1 VTQRPDT
8 ISNRGLTTA
17 PAPQTLGV
25 RRESPRAWGYLR
37 VNPTFWIGAIGVVL
51 IIGAAV
57 FAPFLA
63 PHDPNFQFRGEGLT
77 AAGDPLGPS
86 AKFPLGTDKLGR
98 DELSRL
104 LYGAR
109 TSLTVGIV
117 ANTLAVFIGVVVG
130 TSAAFFRGRRLR
142 VSALGR
148 GASVPLPIE
157 TILMRTT
164 DVVLAFPALLV
175 AIALVAIVGPSLGLV
190 IVVIALVLWTATA
203 RIMYTTSLVVLSS
216 DFVLAA
222 TAIGVADRRLVTRH
236 VLPHL
241 LPLIIV
247 YATLGIAT
255 TVLFEATLSF
265 LGVGVPAPAASWG
278 GMIIEHVGYYR
289 TDPRVVA
296 LPGLAIMVT
305 ILAFNLL
312 GDALADALDPRHWR

>member
-1 VTQRPDT
+1 M
-8 ISNRGLTTA
+8 ITA
-17 PAPQTLGV
+17 PGPANLAVG
-25 RRESPRAWGYLR
+25 RESPRAWGYLR
-37 VNPTFWIGAIGVVL
+37 ANPTFWIGAIGVAL
-51 IIGAAV
+51 IVGAAI
-57 FAPFLA
+57 FAPLLA

-77 AAGDPLGPS
+77 AAGDPLGPT

-104 LYGAR
+104 LFGAR

-117 ANTLAVFIGVVVG
+117 ANTLAIFIGVVVG
-130 TSAAFFRGRRLR
+130 TVAAFSRGRRMRL
-142 VSALGR
+142 SAFGR
-148 GASVPLPIE
+148 RTTVPVPIE

-190 IVVIALVLWTATA
+190 IVVIAAILWTATA
-203 RIMYTTSLVVLSS
+203 RIMYSTALVVLSG

-222 TAIGVADRRLVTRH
+222 TAIGVSDRRMIIRH
-236 VLPHL
+236 LLPHL

-247 YATLGIAT
+247 YATLGIAAAI
-255 TVLFEATLSF
+255 LFEATLSF
-265 LGVGVPAPAASWG
+265 LGVGVPAPAPSWG

-296 LPGLAIMVT
+296 LPGLAIMAT

>member
-1 VTQRPDT
+1 M
-8 ISNRGLTTA
+8 TTA
-17 PAPQTLGV
+17 PGTATLRV
-25 RRESPRAWGYLR
+25 TRESPRAWGYLR
-37 VNPTFWIGAIGVVL
+37 SNPTFWIGAIGVTL
-51 IIGAAV
+51 IVGAAL
-57 FAPFLA
+57 FAPLIA
-63 PHDPNFQFRGEGLT
+63 PHDPNYQYRGEGLT
-77 AAGDPLGPS
+77 PGGDPLGPS

-117 ANTLAVFIGVVVG
+117 ANSLAIFIGVVVG
-130 TSAAFFRGRRLR
+130 TVAAYSRGRRIRL
-142 VSALGR
+142 SAGGR
-148 GASVPLPIE
+148 LPSVPIPLE

-203 RIMYTTSLVVLSS
+203 RITYSTSLVVLSS
-216 DFVLAA
+216 DFVVAA
-222 TAIGVADRRLVTRH
+222 TAIGVSDKRMIVRH
-236 VLPHL
+236 LLPHL
-241 LPLIIV
+241 VPIIIV
-247 YATLGIAT
+247 YATLGIAAAI
-255 TVLFEATLSF
+255 LFEATLSF
-265 LGVGVPAPAASWG
+265 LGVGVPPPAPSWG

-296 LPGLAIMVT
+296 LPGLAIMAT
-305 ILAFNLL
+305 ILSFNLL

>member
-1 VTQRPDT
+1 V
-8 ISNRGLTTA
+8 TTA
-17 PAPQTLGV
+17 PVAAKLRAG
-25 RRESPRAWGYLR
+25 RETPRAWRYLR
-37 VNPTFWIGAIGVVL
+37 SNPSFWIGFIGVTV
-51 IIGAAV
+51 IISAAI
-57 FAPFLA
+57 FAPLIA
-63 PHDPNFQFRGEGLT
+63 PHDPNLQFRGEGLT
-77 AAGDPLGPS
+77 PGGDPLGPS

-117 ANTLAVFIGVVVG
+117 ANTLAVTIGVLVG
-130 TSAAFFRGRRLR
+130 TTAAYARTRPFRASFF
-142 VSALGR
+142 GR
-148 GASVPLPIE
+148 GPSVGVPVE
-157 TILMRTT
+157 TVLMRTT
-164 DVVLAFPALLV
+164 DAFLAFPALLV
-175 AIALVAIVGPSLGLV
+175 AIALVAIIGPSLGLV
-190 IVVIALVLWTATA
+190 IVVIAAILWTATA

-222 TAIGVADRRLVTRH
+222 TALGVSDRRMIARH
-236 VLPHL
+236 LLPHL
-241 LPLIIV
+241 VPLIMV

-265 LGVGVPAPAASWG
+265 LGVGVPPPAASWG

-296 LPGLAIMVT
+296 LPGLAVMAT

>member
-1 VTQRPDT
+1 M
-8 ISNRGLTTA
+8 TA
-17 PAPQTLGV
+17 VPLVAELPV
-25 RRESPRAWGYLR
+25 RRETPRAWGYLR
-37 VNPTFWIGAIGVVL
+37 TNPAFWIGAISVVL
-51 IIGAAV
+51 IIGAAI
-57 FAPFLA
+57 FAPLLA
-63 PHDPNFQFRGEGLT
+63 PHDPNLQFRGDGLT
-77 AAGDPLGPS
+77 KAGDPLGPS

-117 ANTLAVFIGVVVG
+117 ANALAVVVG
-130 TSAAFFRGRRLR
+130 IIVGSTAGYFRDRPVRI
-142 VSALGR
+142 ALPGGR
-148 GASVPLPIE
+148 GFRLPVE

-164 DVVLAFPALLV
+164 DAFLAFPALLV

-190 IVVIALVLWTATA
+190 IVVIAAILWTTTA
-203 RIMYTTSLVVLSS
+203 RIIYSTSLVILAS

-222 TAIGVADRRLVTRH
+222 TAIGVSDRRMILRH
-236 VLPHL
+236 LLPHL
-241 LPLIIV
+241 VPLVIV

-265 LGVGVPAPAASWG
+265 LGVGVPPPAPSWG
-278 GMIIEHVGYYR
+278 SMIIEHVGYYR

-296 LPGLAIMVT
+296 LPGFAIMAT

>member
-1 VTQRPDT
+1 MTAAPVPAT
-8 ISNRGLTTA
+8 INEDLA
-17 PAPQTLGV
+17 V
-25 RRESPRAWGYLR
+25 ERESPRAWRYLR
-37 VNPTFWIGAIGVVL
+37 ANPSFWIGAVLVTL
-51 IIGAAV
+51 IIAAAV
-57 FAPFLA
+57 LAPLLAPF
-63 PHDPNFQFRGEGLT
+63 DPNFQFRREGLT
-77 AAGDPLGPS
+77 LGGDPLGPT

-117 ANTLAVFIGVVVG
+117 ANVLATFIGVVVG
-130 TSAAFFRGRRLR
+130 AIAAFFRGYR
-142 VSALGR
+142 VRVYAFGR
-148 GASVPLPIE
+148 GGDVPIPIE
-157 TILMRTT
+157 TILMRIT
-164 DVVLAFPALLV
+164 DAVLAFPALLV
-175 AIALVAIVGPSLGLV
+175 AIALVAIIGPSLGLV
-190 IVVIALVLWTATA
+190 IVVIAAVLWTATA
-203 RIMYTTSLVVLSS
+203 RIMYSTSLVVLSS
-216 DFVLAA
+216 DFIVAA
-222 TAIGVADRRLVTRH
+222 TAIGVSGPRMVVRH
-236 VLPHL
+236 LLPHL

-265 LGVGVPAPAASWG
+265 LGVGVPPPAASWG

-296 LPGLAIMVT
+296 LPGLAIMAT

>member
-1 VTQRPDT
+1 M
-8 ISNRGLTTA
+8 TTA
-17 PAPQTLGV
+17 PAAATL
-25 RRESPRAWGYLR
+25 RPTRESSRAWGYLR
-37 VNPTFWIGAIGVVL
+37 ANPTFWIGAIGVTL
-51 IIGAAV
+51 IVGAAL
-57 FAPFLA
+57 FAPLIA
-63 PHDPNFQFRGEGLT
+63 PHDPNYQYRGEGLT
-77 AAGDPLGPS
+77 PGGDPLGPT

-117 ANTLAVFIGVVVG
+117 ANFLAIFIGVLVG
-130 TSAAFFRGRRLR
+130 TTAAYSRGRRMRL
-142 VSALGR
+142 SAGGR
-148 GASVPLPIE
+148 GPSIPIPLE

-203 RIMYTTSLVVLSS
+203 RITYSTSLVVLSS
-216 DFVLAA
+216 DFIVAA
-222 TAIGVADRRLVTRH
+222 TAIGVSDRRMLVRH
-236 VLPHL
+236 LLPHL
-241 LPLIIV
+241 VPIIIV
-247 YATLGIAT
+247 YATLGIAAAI
-255 TVLFEATLSF
+255 LFEATLSF
-265 LGVGVPAPAASWG
+265 LGVGVPPPAPSWG

-296 LPGLAIMVT
+296 LPGLAIMAT
-305 ILAFNLL
+305 ILSFNLL